1 MIKHIFFQD
10 EAVHRLNEL
19 INIKNYSAI
28 FILVDENTNANC
40 LNYLL
45 AQLQFSKTIE
55 ILEVESGEINK
66 NIYTVIELWQI
77 LSDYKADRHALML
90 NLGGGVITDLGGF
103 VASTYKRGI
112 EFIQVPTTL
121 LAMIDAA
128 IGGKNGIDL
137 GYLKNQIGTINQPN
151 MVLIFPEFL
160 NTLSKREWRSGL
172 AEMLKHGLIYD
183 VKHWEKLKSLVNMS
197 VDDLTNLIKD
207 SAEIK
212 LKIISQDPNE
222 MGLRKILN
230 FGHTLGHA
238 IESYALENQN
248 IENLLHGEAIAIG
261 MILEA
266 HLSYQN
272 NFISLNDFNQINE
285 VLLNYFEIPCFE
297 IIYEDLEIYMLNDK
311 KNRDGIM
318 KFVLLKQIGEAVFD
332 QVISKEMIISSLKF
346 LKK

>member
-1 MIKHIFFQD
+1 
-10 EAVHRLNEL
+10 
-19 INIKNYSAI
+19 
-28 FILVDENTNANC
+28 
-40 LNYLL
+40 
-45 AQLQFSKTIE
+45 
-55 ILEVESGEINK
+55 
-66 NIYTVIELWQI
+66 
-77 LSDYKADRHALML
+77 
-90 NLGGGVITDLGGF
+90 
-103 VASTYKRGI
+103 
-112 EFIQVPTTL
+112 
-121 LAMIDAA
+121 
-128 IGGKNGIDL
+128 
-137 GYLKNQIGTINQPN
+137 
-151 MVLIFPEFL
+151 
-160 NTLSKREWRSGL
+160 
-172 AEMLKHGLIYD
+172 
-183 VKHWEKLKSLVNMS
+183 
-197 VDDLTNLIKD
+197 
-207 SAEIK
+207 
-212 LKIISQDPNE
+212 
-222 MGLRKILN
+222 LRKILN

>member
-1 MIKHIFFQD
+1 M
-10 EAVHRLNEL
+10 
-19 INIKNYSAI
+19 
-28 FILVDENTNANC
+28 VDENTNTNC
-40 LNYLL
+40 LNYFL
-45 AQLQFSKTIE
+45 AQIQFSKTIE

-112 EFIQVPTTL
+112 DFIQIPTTL

-183 VKHWEKLKSLVNMS
+183 INHWEKLKSLASMS
-197 VDDLTNLIKD
+197 VDDLTDLIKD
-207 SAEIK
+207 SSEIK

-248 IENLLHGEAIAIG
+248 IDSLLHGEAIAIG

-272 NFISLNDFNQINE
+272 NFISLNDFNQIND
-285 VLLNYFEIPCFE
+285 VLLNYFEKPSFE

-311 KNRDGIM
+311 KNRDGVI

-332 QVISKEMIISSLKF
+332 QAISKEMINSSLNF
-346 LKK
+346 FKK

>member
-10 EAVHRLNEL
+10 EAVHSLNEL
-19 INIKNYSAI
+19 ISLKNYSAI
-28 FILVDENTNANC
+28 FILVDENTNTNC
-40 LNYLL
+40 LNYFL
-45 AQLQFSKTIE
+45 AQIQFSKTIE

-112 EFIQVPTTL
+112 DFIQIPTTL

-183 VKHWEKLKSLVNMS
+183 INHWEKLKSLASMS
-197 VDDLTNLIKD
+197 VDDLTDLIKD
-207 SAEIK
+207 SSEIK

-248 IENLLHGEAIAIG
+248 IDSLLHGEAIAIG

-272 NFISLNDFNQINE
+272 NFISLNDFNQIND
-285 VLLNYFEIPCFE
+285 VLLNYFEKPSFE

-311 KNRDGIM
+311 KNRDGVI

-332 QVISKEMIISSLKF
+332 QAISKEMINSSLNF
-346 LKK
+346 FKK

>member
-1 MIKHIFFQD
+1 
-10 EAVHRLNEL
+10 
-19 INIKNYSAI
+19 
-28 FILVDENTNANC
+28 
-40 LNYLL
+40 
-45 AQLQFSKTIE
+45 
-55 ILEVESGEINK
+55 
-66 NIYTVIELWQI
+66 
-77 LSDYKADRHALML
+77 
-90 NLGGGVITDLGGF
+90 
-103 VASTYKRGI
+103 
-112 EFIQVPTTL
+112 
-121 LAMIDAA
+121 
-128 IGGKNGIDL
+128 
-137 GYLKNQIGTINQPN
+137 
-151 MVLIFPEFL
+151 
-160 NTLSKREWRSGL
+160 
-172 AEMLKHGLIYD
+172 
-183 VKHWEKLKSLVNMS
+183 MS

>member
-10 EAVHRLNEL
+10 EAVHSLSEL
-19 INIKNYSAI
+19 ISLKNYSAI
-28 FILVDENTNANC
+28 FILVDENTNTNC
-40 LNYLL
+40 LNYFL
-45 AQLQFSKTIE
+45 AQIQFSKTIE

-112 EFIQVPTTL
+112 DFIQIPTTL

-183 VKHWEKLKSLVNMS
+183 INHWEKLKSLASMS
-197 VDDLTNLIKD
+197 VDDLTDLIKD
-207 SAEIK
+207 SSEIK

-238 IESYALENQN
+238 IESYTLENQN
-248 IENLLHGEAIAIG
+248 IDSLLHGEAIAIG

-272 NFISLNDFNQINE
+272 NFISLNDFNQIND
-285 VLLNYFEIPCFE
+285 VLLNYFEKPSFE

-311 KNRDGIM
+311 KNRDGVI

-332 QVISKEMIISSLKF
+332 QAISKEMINSSLNF
-346 LKK
+346 FKK

>member
-183 VKHWEKLKSLVNMS
+183 VKHWEKLKSLANMS

-248 IENLLHGEAIAIG
+248 IEK
-261 MILEA
+261 
-266 HLSYQN
+266 Y
-272 NFISLNDFNQINE
+272 
-285 VLLNYFEIPCFE
+285 
-297 IIYEDLEIYMLNDK
+297 
-311 KNRDGIM
+311 
-318 KFVLLKQIGEAVFD
+318 
-332 QVISKEMIISSLKF
+332 
-346 LKK
+346 